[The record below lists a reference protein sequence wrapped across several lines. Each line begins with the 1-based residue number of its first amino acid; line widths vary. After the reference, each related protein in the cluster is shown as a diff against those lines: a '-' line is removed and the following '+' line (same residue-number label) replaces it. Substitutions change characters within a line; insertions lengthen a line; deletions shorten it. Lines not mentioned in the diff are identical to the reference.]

1 MKMGT
6 RKVPQWWRRDRS
18 CTTFLWSLS
27 KWLLCLPWNSKN
39 REGTADQLQSLA
51 GVKPA
56 VSPPVLCLHRSGQ
69 QLTAQIEDCI
79 WCAKIRFLERCLALA
94 LCCPVKAMITCC
106 FWRTSRKLGQTD
118 AFKSSSDPAVR
129 GSERGYINNSFP
141 WTLLWVIERPTGWFM
156 MSWTLMR
163 QGCIWLWPG
172 GELLFAFLCD
182 GGNSS
187 STSVLSAWQGCTTK
201 CFGWDADQQLVIGTA
216 LTEGSSCSHLNPPA
230 VCLLSLRPNLKLPK
244 PLFVRPTTGQ

>member
-1 MKMGT
+1 MT
-6 RKVPQWWRRDRS
+6 
-18 CTTFLWSLS
+18 SLS
-27 KWLLCLPWNSKN
+27 ALKFKEPRK
-39 REGTADQLQSLA
+39 EGTADKLQSLA

-56 VSPPVLCLHRSGQ
+56 VSPPVLCFHRSGQ
-69 QLTAQIEDCI
+69 QLAAQIEDCI

-118 AFKSSSDPAVR
+118 AFKSSNDPAVR

-172 GELLFAFLCD
+172 GELLFPFVWWREQQQHLGAQCLAGLYHQVFWLRCWSAAGHWHCSNGGVFL
-182 GGNSS
+182 
-187 STSVLSAWQGCTTK
+187 QPPHP
-201 CFGWDADQQLVIGTA
+201 
-216 LTEGSSCSHLNPPA
+216 SC
-230 VCLLSLRPNLKLPK
+230 CLFAQFKAKPQIAN